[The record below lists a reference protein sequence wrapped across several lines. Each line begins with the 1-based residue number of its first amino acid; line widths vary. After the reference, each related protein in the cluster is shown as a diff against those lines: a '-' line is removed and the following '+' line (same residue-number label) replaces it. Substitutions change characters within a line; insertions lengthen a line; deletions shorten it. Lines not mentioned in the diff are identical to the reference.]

1 MKPCP
6 VCGTAGTVTV
16 QLVLVGKPPG
26 TYSIAGVQP
35 KAVAEEKVAL
45 TCSACELRILGR
57 LEGAVFDADRQWF
70 TAGHFITDEVVGDDR
85 SPDRPAS

>member
-6 VCGTAGTVTV
+6 ACGTVGTVTV
-16 QLVLVGKPPG
+16 QPVLVGKPLS

-45 TCSACELRILGR
+45 VCSACDLRVLGR
-57 LEGAVFDADRQWF
+57 VEGAVFDAGRDFDVQR
-70 TAGHFITDEVVGDDR
+70 
-85 SPDRPAS
+85 